1 VSSWPAF
8 ADPLW
13 LALLAAAPWLVW
25 LHHRR
30 GGHGALAVSRLP
42 MRRGGR
48 WRLHLPF
55 YSRLAAFAALV
66 LALARPQ
73 LGYSWEE
80 STTEGIDIQ
89 ITMDISGSMGAEDFR
104 PKNRLEV
111 AKQVMREFVSRRPAD
126 RIGLTVFGGTALTRS
141 PLTTDRRMLDELIA
155 SIDLNTVPDGTA
167 IGVALANAAGRLKAS
182 KAKSKVVI
190 LVTDGVNNAGE
201 IDPLSA
207 AALAEGLGLRVYT
220 VGVGREGRVTVPVP
234 LEDPVTGAK
243 VIRRVQIDAEVDEAL
258 LTQIA
263 GRTGGRFFRATDP
276 QALAAVFTEIDRLER
291 TPMEVKR
298 YIRYRE
304 HFQPFAWTAL
314 GLLALP
320 LLGALLRVT
329 AEP

>member
-1 VSSWPAF
+1 VNVWPAF

-13 LALLAAAPWLVW
+13 LALLALLPWLIW

-30 GGHGALAVSRLP
+30 GGHGAIAVSRLP
-42 MRRGGR
+42 MRRARR

-55 YSRLAAFAALV
+55 YCRLAAAVALI

-73 LGYSWEE
+73 LGYAWEE

-89 ITMDISGSMGAEDFR
+89 IALDISGSMGAEDFR

-111 AKQVMREFVSRRPAD
+111 AKQVLRDFVAKRPAD

-141 PLTTDRRMLDELIA
+141 PLTTDRRMLDELLA
-155 SIDLNTVPDGTA
+155 SIELNTVPDGTA

-182 KAKSKVVI
+182 TAKSRVVL

-220 VGVGREGRVTVPVP
+220 IGVGREGRVTVPVP
-234 LEDPVTGAK
+234 LQDPVTGTT
-243 VIRRVQIDAEVDEAL
+243 VVRRVQIEAEVDEAL
-258 LTQIA
+258 LTRIA
-263 GRTGGRFFRATDP
+263 ERTGGRFYRATDP
-276 QALAAVFTEIDRLER
+276 QALAGVFGEIDRLER
-291 TPMEVKR
+291 TPLQVKR

-320 LLGALLRVT
+320 LLGAVFRVT